1 MAHEFETGFFVA
13 QPAWHGLGT
22 VLQNAPSIAEAL
34 TASGLN
40 WKAELRDMY
49 MLGSGRVNGHKCVVR
64 DTDGMQLGVVGS
76 QFVPLQNTEAFDWF
90 APVIDSGEA
99 TIEAAGSLRDGK
111 RVWIL
116 AAVKGATAEVTPGD
130 NVKSYILLAHGH
142 DGTLAIRAGFTT
154 VRVVCMNTLG
164 MALNQ
169 DAKKLFKI
177 RHTSGAKVNLEAAR
191 KAFDMQRGELKLQAD
206 TFTKL
211 ARKTCSKSNLIRYVR
226 EVLQPGAGDDPKAV
240 VRHVD
245 SVVELATKGRG
256 AELSRGTI
264 WGAYN
269 AVTEHITHERGRS
282 AEARVDSQWFGA
294 GAQMATRA
302 LEVAVAFAEHAP
314 TMVSLS
320 RKAVDNH
327 ATAKA
332 DFSALLTRPA
342 RISPDATP
350 VLGE

>member
-1 MAHEFETGFFVA
+1 MAHEFETGFFVT

-22 VLQNAPSIAEAL
+22 VLPNAPSIQEAL
-34 TASGLN
+34 IASGLN

-49 MLGSGRVNGHKCVVR
+49 MLGTGRVKDHKCVVR
-64 DTDGMQLGVVGS
+64 DTDGMQLGVVGN
-76 QFVPLQNTEAFDWF
+76 QFVPLQNDEAFDWF

-99 TIEAAGSLRDGK
+99 TIEAAGSLREGK

-116 AAVKGATAEVTPGD
+116 ASVKGAQAEVTQGD

-177 RHTSGAKVNLEAAR
+177 RHTSGAKVNLEAAQ
-191 KAFDMQRGELKLQAD
+191 KAFDMQRGVLKVQAD
-206 TFTKL
+206 TFRML
-211 ARKTCSKSNLIRYVR
+211 ARKTCSKGNLIRYVR
-226 EVLQPGAGDDPKAV
+226 EVLQPGAGDDSKAV

-245 SVVELATKGRG
+245 SVVDLAVNGRG
-256 AELSRGTI
+256 AELSRGTL

-282 AEARVDSQWFGA
+282 AESRVDSQWFGA

-302 LEVAVAFAEHAP
+302 LEVAVAMAEHAP
-314 TMVSLS
+314 TMVSMA
-320 RKAVDNH
+320 RQAVDNH
-327 ATAKA
+327 A
-332 DFSALLTRPA
+332 SAAAELSSLLKRPA
-342 RISPDATP
+342 RISPEATP
-350 VLGE
+350 VLGD